1 LNDQVFAM
9 HQFRFSRLFSV
20 NLFVLAALSALVLEV
35 LAEDLCPAVNCD
47 CGAIAQP
54 VWKEKCIEAER
65 QTKQACV
72 VNGGTP
78 TQYCT
83 LQGPLAMPVAISTPR
98 PAVPPTEPASLR
110 LYKRQIVMLLWSV
123 KDDLDNV
130 QRREQQGFFGDALQV
145 HKLLENNV
153 ERLYAT
159 QWRLAEGERQ
169 RTNDAAA
176 QTLWRDYREEL
187 QPVVASFVAY
197 GDVLW
202 NSVSAAKTPQAQ
214 KAYRVLAMRVLRTA
228 SMLHEHLALAYAG
241 EANTKDAALAW
252 QQAAYIASSLADKE
266 IATTNKAEHIA
277 YYRYQSAARWN
288 RASFYWMDM
297 KDEARI
303 ESAVKNAEQ
312 VLAVE

>member
-1 LNDQVFAM
+1 
-9 HQFRFSRLFSV
+9 
-20 NLFVLAALSALVLEV
+20 
-35 LAEDLCPAVNCD
+35 
-47 CGAIAQP
+47 
-54 VWKEKCIEAER
+54 
-65 QTKQACV
+65 
-72 VNGGTP
+72 
-78 TQYCT
+78 
-83 LQGPLAMPVAISTPR
+83 
-98 PAVPPTEPASLR
+98 
-110 LYKRQIVMLLWSV
+110 MLLWSV

-130 QRREQQGFFGDALQV
+130 QRREQQAFFGDALQV

-169 RTNDAAA
+169 RTDDAAA
-176 QTLWRDYREEL
+176 QALWREYRDEL
-187 QPVVASFVAY
+187 QPVVTSFVTY
-197 GDVLW
+197 GELLW
-202 NSVSAAKTPQAQ
+202 NSVGTAKTPQAQ

-241 EANTKDAALAW
+241 EANTNGAALAW
-252 QQAAYIASSLADKE
+252 QQAAQMAASLAEKE

-288 RASFYWMDM
+288 RASFYWMDA

-312 VLAVE
+312 ALAVE